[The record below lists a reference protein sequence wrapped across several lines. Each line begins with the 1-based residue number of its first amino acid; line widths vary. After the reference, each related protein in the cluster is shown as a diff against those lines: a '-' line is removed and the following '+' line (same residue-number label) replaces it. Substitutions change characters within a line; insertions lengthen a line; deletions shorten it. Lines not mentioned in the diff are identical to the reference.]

1 MVQDPKKMIRVMVV
15 DDAPIVRAAL
25 TAVINS
31 DPQIRVVG
39 AAANGRE
46 AVQMAPKLKPDLITM
61 DINMPE
67 MDGFEA
73 TKQIMAFCP
82 TPILIVSSTVFQ
94 SGTDMVFKTMSYGA

>member
-1 MVQDPKKMIRVMVV
+1 MTTMLQNPKKVIRVMVV
-15 DDAPIVRAAL
+15 DDVRIVREAL

-39 AAANGRE
+39 SAVNGRE
-46 AVQMAPKLKPDLITM
+46 AVQMTPQLKPDLITM

-67 MDGFEA
+67 MDGYEA

-82 TPILIVSSTVFQ
+82 TPILIVSSTVFR
-94 SGTDMVFKTMSYGA
+94 SGT